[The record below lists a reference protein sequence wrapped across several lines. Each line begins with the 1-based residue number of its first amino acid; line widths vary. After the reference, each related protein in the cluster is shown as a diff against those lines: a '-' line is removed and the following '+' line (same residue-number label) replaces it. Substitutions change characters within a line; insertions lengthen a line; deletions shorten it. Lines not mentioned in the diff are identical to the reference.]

1 MRLHSLKSAMAMA
14 VVAGMAVLGGASPAR
29 AVLVTYTTVGTFTGG
44 DTTGTAV
51 YTDAASGVR
60 IAFLGVESDTVDAPS
75 QASFGQFDTN
85 GTTSTSLAGVSA
97 TFQLDIF
104 QSEPEVGGP
113 ATFVGSLNGTLSS
126 NGSTA
131 FVLFGT
137 PGNPATLSQII
148 AASGTTTTYTIV
160 EADRDAAG
168 NQVAGRANINP
179 PSTQAGLSSVEGVI
193 STTGTPAPIP
203 EPSTLL
209 MGALAAP
216 AVLLCLRKKGKVTV

>member
-131 FVLFGT
+131 FVQFTG
-137 PGNPATLSQII
+137 PLSQVITG
-148 AASGTTTTYTIV
+148 STTETTYTIV
-160 EADRDAAG
+160 EADRDPTG
-168 NQVAGRANINP
+168 TPVEGRANINP
-179 PSTQAGLSSVEGVI
+179 PSTQAGLSSVEGFI
-193 STTGTPAPIP
+193 TTTGGPNPVP

-216 AVLLCLRKKGKVTV
+216 AVLICLRRKGKITV